1 VAPATILRRL
11 GVPRRVVTVVEGE
24 NLTNDWTALV
34 TYKFAVA
41 AVVMG
46 SFDRRDRPAVPAHRR
61 GRRRYGTLICAV
73 VIVVRIVWVYISTY
87 LPAA

>member
-1 VAPATILRRL
+1 MAPATILRRL

-46 SFDRRDRPAVPAHRR
+46 SFS
-61 GRRRYGTLICAV
+61 
-73 VIVVRIVWVYISTY
+73 IVETGPQFLLTGVGGVATA
-87 LPAA
+87 P